1 MRPETKYYF
10 SIKLH
15 AAAGLTDRLFMWRS
29 LYLLGCSLGWTYVH
43 QPLRSDRSDP
53 DSNIFD
59 FLGVNDLSRTYS
71 LDNAAACHIRV
82 IRHTLSRYDIGM
94 DVRSAEDLR
103 VQVKSIVQRRLR
115 TGRLRYFL
123 ALKWRNLWQAHCAA
137 PAVLIQLENSFAS
150 KLRRTFG
157 FFFLYRNRLKIYLR
171 RKGFLFINF
180 KPKERQWMSYV
191 DIVGDAG
198 NRFTRVLRRAY
209 DTAEARSSWP
219 SKFKEGKIK
228 VLVHIRLGDFAVIR
242 APWGKFLTALLPAQ
256 FESREDIGGRDKI
269 EPREYLPFLKELSS
283 CAAPD
288 MLSIITASDGYDRAF
303 AGIYGWGR
311 AEGRLSAEQ
320 VRCLKEVQ
328 GTYQDSAFEGF
339 STISQMVVGEN
350 SDNLRHMLTAL
361 MQADIILSSTAGTLP
376 SITNIYRNLENPL
389 PLHIMLYRASAYSSP
404 SLNRTKR
411 YRNIL
416 PVDIAHPDFER
427 IKVRIREHMQAAAG
441 QAVHSA
447 SADSLHSNPLPSL
460 SEFPAG

>member
-10 SIKLH
+10 SIKLRET
-15 AAAGLTDRLFMWRS
+15 AGLADRLTMWRD
-29 LYLLGCSLGWTYVH
+29 LYLLGCSLGWTHVY

-59 FLGVNDLSRTYS
+59 FLGVNDLSQTYS

-82 IRHTLSRYDIGM
+82 IRHIVSRGDIGM
-94 DVRSAEDLR
+94 DIRSAEDLR
-103 VQVKSIVQRRLR
+103 AQIMSMVQQRLR

-137 PAVLIQLENSFAS
+137 PAVLIQLEEPFAS
-150 KLRRTFG
+150 NLRRMFR
-157 FFFLYRNRLKIYLR
+157 FPFLYCDRLRIYLR
-171 RKGFLFINF
+171 RRVGLSINSEL
-180 KPKERQWMSYV
+180 KKRQLISGQWLPYV
-191 DIVGDAG
+191 ETAGDIPD
-198 NRFTRVLRRAY
+198 RFTRTLQRAY
-209 DTAEARSSWP
+209 DNAEARSSWP
-219 SKFKEGKIK
+219 SKFEEGKIK

-242 APWGKFLTALLPAQ
+242 APWGKFLTALQPAQ
-256 FESREDIGGRDKI
+256 FESREDIGGRDGF

-320 VRCLKEVQ
+320 VRYLKEVQ

-350 SDNLRHMLTAL
+350 SDNLRHTLTAL
-361 MQADIILSSTAGTLP
+361 MQADIILSSSTSTLP
-376 SITNIYRNLENPL
+376 KVIMDIYRRSEKSPPPP
-389 PLHIMLYRASAYSSP
+389 PLHIALYRDRKFVRNRELLYNRWAYP
-404 SLNRTKR
+404 
-411 YRNIL
+411 NIL
-416 PVDIAHPDFER
+416 LVDIAHPDFKR
-427 IKVRIREHMQAAAG
+427 IKMRVREHMQAADSR
-441 QAVHSA
+441 AVHSA
-447 SADSLHSNPLPSL
+447 SA
-460 SEFPAG
+460 G